1 MLTEIQEQNRLA
13 KWLDLAV
20 GPYGWAHPVN
30 EGKRKRG
37 AQAKQA
43 GMKAGL
49 PDALIFARP
58 PGNTVPAHLQQLG
71 RGGGLAVRGVA
82 LELKRADGG
91 TGLSEEQALWFR
103 ALQFNGWHVIL
114 ACGAEQAVEKL
125 QALGFG
131 VGIPLAL
138 AAERRG

>member
-1 MLTEIQEQNRLA
+1 MLTETQEQNRLA

-20 GPYGWAHPVN
+20 GEYGWAHPVN
-30 EGKRKRG
+30 EGKRKHG

-58 PGNTVPAHLQQLG
+58 PDQRVPV
-71 RGGGLAVRGVA
+71 RGEVWSRDLRGVA

-91 TGLSEEQALWFR
+91 TGLSPEQALWFR
-103 ALQFNGWHVIL
+103 ALQFNGWHVLL

>member
-1 MLTEIQEQNRLA
+1 MLTETQEQNRLA
-13 KWLDLAV
+13 KWLDMAA

-49 PDALIFARP
+49 PDVLIFAH
-58 PGNTVPAHLQQLG
+58 NHKY
-71 RGGGLAVRGVA
+71 RGVA

-103 ALQFNGWHVIL
+103 WLQIHGWHVIL

>member
-1 MLTEIQEQNRLA
+1 MIPTEKQEQNRLA
-13 KWLDLAV
+13 KWLDVAV
-20 GPYGWAHPVN
+20 GPHGWAHPVN

-49 PDALIFARP
+49 PDVLVFAHP
-58 PGNTVPAHLQQLG
+58 PAFKGGQQFI
-71 RGGGLAVRGVA
+71 RGVA

-91 TGLSEEQALWFR
+91 TGLSDEQALWFR
-103 ALQFNGWHVIL
+103 WLQLHGWHVIM

>member
-1 MLTEIQEQNRLA
+1 MLTEVQEQNRLA
-13 KWLDLAV
+13 KWLDMAV

-58 PGNTVPAHLQQLG
+58 RGQPTPARVV
-71 RGGGLAVRGVA
+71 RGHVQAHAFRGVA
-82 LELKRADGG
+82 VELKRADGG
-91 TGLSEEQALWFR
+91 TGLSPEQALWFR

-114 ACGAEQAVEKL
+114 AAGAEQAVEKL

-131 VGIPLAL
+131 VGIPLQL
-138 AAERRG
+138 AAEWRG